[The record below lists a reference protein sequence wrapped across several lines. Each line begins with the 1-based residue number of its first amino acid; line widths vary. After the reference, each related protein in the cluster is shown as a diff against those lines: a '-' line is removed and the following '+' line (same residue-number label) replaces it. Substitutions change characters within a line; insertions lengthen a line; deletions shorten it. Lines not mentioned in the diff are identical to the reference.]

1 MWILGRG
8 KLKKHYIQIAE
19 ENNVISRIKF
29 IDWVDEPSKYLN
41 TADILVCPSRIEPLG
56 NIIIEGWCHKI
67 PVVASNIMGP
77 KKLIKHKVNGMKFEL
92 ENIDELV
99 KCLKELDSNNV
110 LKRKMINN
118 AYKDYQNHFSERK
131 VINDFKNFFWKIKN
145 KCAE

>member
-1 MWILGRG
+1 
-8 KLKKHYIQIAE
+8 
-19 ENNVISRIKF
+19 
-29 IDWVDEPSKYLN
+29 
-41 TADILVCPSRIEPLG
+41 
-56 NIIIEGWCHKI
+56 
-67 PVVASNIMGP
+67 MGP